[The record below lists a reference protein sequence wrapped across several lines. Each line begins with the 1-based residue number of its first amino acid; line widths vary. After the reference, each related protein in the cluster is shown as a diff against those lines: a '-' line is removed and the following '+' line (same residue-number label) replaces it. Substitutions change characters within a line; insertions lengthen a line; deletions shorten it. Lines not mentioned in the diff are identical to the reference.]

1 MKRLLLLIPLLV
13 VVTGCGAT
21 VENHAGDAPSGALA
35 PILSRSMRLDDVPLR
50 LDVTGFHRRGA
61 IAALDL
67 RLVNRAPRG
76 GDSFDI
82 DDTFSREGSY
92 DLGGI
97 LLIDPRTG
105 HELDPLDDDVDLAFT
120 EVDGGATQSLRVAFP
135 APSGATADVLVPHF
149 GLFRAVGV
157 H

>member
-1 MKRLLLLIPLLV
+1 MKRLLFLIPLLV
-13 VVTGCGAT
+13 VVAGCGAT
-21 VENHAGDAPSGALA
+21 VTSHSSAAPSGAAEPTLT
-35 PILSRSMRLDDVPLR
+35 RSMRLDDVPLR
-50 LDVTGFHRRGA
+50 LDVIGFHRRGS

-82 DDTFSREGSY
+82 DDTFSREGHY
-92 DLGGI
+92 DLGGV

-135 APSGATADVLVPHF
+135 APSGATADLLIPHF
-149 GLFRAVGV
+149 GLFRDVPV
-157 H
+157 R